1 MVGKVQALARCR
13 GRCGNIAGDKRCEA
27 VAAHDRRGADHL
39 VAEILLQLPKQASS
53 EVWLLFEVREVEL
66 PLVMEKDSAC
76 WRGDGGNP

>member
-1 MVGKVQALARCR
+1 M
-13 GRCGNIAGDKRCEA
+13 
-27 VAAHDRRGADHL
+27 